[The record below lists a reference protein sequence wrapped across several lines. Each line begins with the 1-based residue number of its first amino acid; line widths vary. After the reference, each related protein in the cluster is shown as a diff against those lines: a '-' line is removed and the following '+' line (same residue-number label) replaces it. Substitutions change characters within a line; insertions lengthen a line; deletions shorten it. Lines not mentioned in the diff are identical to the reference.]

1 MTKIERSCNIV
12 LEVKL
17 MFTYIKLKNYLSF
30 DEVEIDFRKTQ
41 NEAKGFV
48 AIYGENGSGK
58 SNIVSAFDFLR
69 KSIESIN
76 FIEWFRKVMEDTE
89 YDLEKIPSI
98 KEWKENNDIELLI
111 KKRRM
116 IGSKEETR
124 IEYGFVYNGHKGSY
138 TLGFL
143 DRIVYEKLSYFTGKQ
158 TGTLFE
164 FTQKEKN
171 ISKKFSG
178 KLFSNKRVKDET
190 VELIN
195 QYWGKHSFL
204 SIFNRELSEK
214 NENFMKDN
222 FLAYLFE
229 VFDMLKKTSI
239 CFKKSSR
246 LESRFISFNAD
257 SFVGNLDKGK
267 VSEER
272 IAVLNRTEMILND
285 FFTQAYA
292 DIKKISYER
301 ETKDETIYY
310 ELFIHKMIG
319 GDIRKIPIR
328 KESSGTQRI
337 LEILGYVF
345 GVFQGATVVFD
356 EIDDGIHDLLLKN
369 IIEPMIDEITG
380 QLIITTHNTYLLEVI
395 DIKSVYV
402 IKVGYD
408 GKKEVRCLD
417 TYPRIQT
424 SNNPRAMYM
433 KGMFGGIPSNDSI
446 DYDGII
452 SELEFGNSENQGG
465 R

>member
-1 MTKIERSCNIV
+1 MEKSCNIV

-30 DEVEIDFRKTQ
+30 DEVEIDFSKTK
-41 NEAKGFV
+41 NDAKGFV

-58 SNIVSAFDFLR
+58 SNIVSAFDFFR

-116 IGSKEETR
+116 IGSKKETR

-164 FTQKEKN
+164 LTQKEKN

-178 KLFSNKRVKDET
+178 KLFSNKRVKDEI

-204 SIFNRELSEK
+204 SIFNREMSEK
-214 NENFMKDN
+214 NETFMRES
-222 FLAYLFE
+222 FLNYLFE
-229 VFDMLKKTSI
+229 VFDMIKKTSTCYKMDSRTESGFI
-239 CFKKSSR
+239 AFKEDSF
-246 LESRFISFNAD
+246 LES
-257 SFVGNLDKGK
+257 LDQGELEKTK
-267 VSEER
+267 
-272 IAVLNRTEMILND
+272 IDVLNRTETILND

-292 DIKKISYER
+292 DIKKISYEK
-301 ETKDETIYY
+301 EAKDERIHY
-310 ELFIHKMIG
+310 ELFVHKMIG
-319 GDIRKIPIR
+319 GDIRKVPIR

-345 GVFQGATVVFD
+345 GVFQGATVIFD